1 MLELWRYKLSMKL
14 LLFTSARNMIF
25 SRSNT
30 HGLDG
35 VIVDVAAAA
44 DVLLEGCDDGGD
56 AEVGVAVVV

>member
-1 MLELWRYKLSMKL
+1 MKF